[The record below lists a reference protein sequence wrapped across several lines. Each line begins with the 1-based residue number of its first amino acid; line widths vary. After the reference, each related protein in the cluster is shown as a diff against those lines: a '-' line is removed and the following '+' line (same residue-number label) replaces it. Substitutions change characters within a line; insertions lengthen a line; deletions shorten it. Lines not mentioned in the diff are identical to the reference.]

1 MMVLVSGYPQQDG
14 NNAGGGGGGG
24 GQGKDCGVDCLR
36 QVIPGH
42 FQILCIVLLL
52 INHVQVNQA
61 RIIQSMDS
69 TSSAN

>member
-14 NNAGGGGGGG
+14 NNGGGGGGGG

-36 QVIPGH
+36 EVIPGH
-42 FQILCIVLLL
+42 FQTLCIVLLL